1 MITTDRGAYVLQLMK
16 KEPIDEV
23 EFNAEGAKLVQRMR
37 AEKQNEVLATWFSDL
52 KEQAEII
59 DNRHLFYP
67 NF

>member
-1 MITTDRGAYVLQLMK
+1 MVTTDRGAFVLQLLE

-23 EFNAEGAKLVQRMR
+23 EFKSEAPKLVQRLR
-37 AEKQNEVLATWFSDL
+37 AEKQNEVLAAWFSDL